1 MNRGEN
7 IMTNE
12 TPVQAEDVIPVRS
25 RISWAAIVAG
35 SLLALAVFFLLNL
48 LGSAI
53 GLSIHDN
60 VNGRSLA
67 IGAVVWAVLVTA
79 AALFLGGFIAS
90 QMTTGE
96 NKIEGVLYGLLVWAL
111 TFGLLM
117 FMLARTAQAGFGAM
131 VGMANAA
138 NTTATAN
145 GATWEDLARQSG
157 VPPHEIDRMRN
168 TIPDATAR
176 ARETANDPNARQQ
189 VEDNAT
195 RAAWYSFLGTLV
207 SMLAAAIGGY
217 VGSGPTLRLFTVRVQ
232 QPAAFD
238 RRDAFVRT

>member
-1 MNRGEN
+1 MASAATEERMGLGRRPGRGIRMNRRDDA
-7 IMTNE
+7 MTNE

-117 FMLARTAQAGFGAM
+117 FMLARATQAGFGAM
-131 VGMANAA
+131 VGMANA
-138 NTTATAN
+138 
-145 GATWEDLARQSG
+145 
-157 VPPHEIDRMRN
+157 
-168 TIPDATAR
+168 
-176 ARETANDPNARQQ
+176 
-189 VEDNAT
+189 
-195 RAAWYSFLGTLV
+195 
-207 SMLAAAIGGY
+207 
-217 VGSGPTLRLFTVRVQ
+217 
-232 QPAAFD
+232 
-238 RRDAFVRT
+238 

>member
-1 MNRGEN
+1 
-7 IMTNE
+7 MTND

-25 RISWAAIVAG
+25 RISWSAIVAG
-35 SLLALAVFFLLNL
+35 SLLALAVFFLLSL
-48 LGSAI
+48 LGSAV

-96 NKIEGVLYGLLVWAL
+96 NKIEGALYGLLVWAL
-111 TFGLLM
+111 TFGLLL
-117 FMLARTAQAGFGAM
+117 FMAAQGVKAGFSAM
-131 VGMANAA
+131 VGMAN
-138 NTTATAN
+138 TTSNAQAI
-145 GATWEDLARQSG
+145 GGGTWEDTLRVMG
-157 VPPHEIDRMRN
+157 VPPNEIDRVRS
-168 TIPDATAR
+168 TIPDASARTREAANDQANQDLTAR
-176 ARETANDPNARQQ
+176 
-189 VEDNAT
+189 V
-195 RAAWYSFLGTLV
+195 AWYSFLGTLV
-207 SMLAAAIGGY
+207 SMLAAGIGGY
-217 VGSGPTLRLFTVRVQ
+217 AGSGPTLRLFTVRVQ

>member
-1 MNRGEN
+1 
-7 IMTNE
+7 MTND

-25 RISWAAIVAG
+25 RISWSAIVAG
-35 SLLALAVFFLLNL
+35 SLLALAVFFLLSL

-67 IGAVVWAVLVTA
+67 IGAVVWAVIVTA

-96 NKIEGVLYGLLVWAL
+96 NKIEGALYGLLVWAL
-111 TFGLLM
+111 TFGLLL
-117 FMLARTAQAGFGAM
+117 FMAAQGVKAGFSAM
-131 VGMANAA
+131 VGMANAGSNA
-138 NTTATAN
+138 QAA
-145 GATWEDLARQSG
+145 GGGTWEDTLRGMG
-157 VPPHEIDRMRN
+157 VPASEIDRVRS

-176 ARETANDPNARQQ
+176 TREAANDPANQDLTAR
-189 VEDNAT
+189 V
-195 RAAWYSFLGTLV
+195 AWYSFLGTLV
-207 SMLAAAIGGY
+207 SMLAAGIGGY
-217 VGSGPTLRLFTVRVQ
+217 AGSGPTLRLFTVRVQ

>member
-1 MNRGEN
+1 
-7 IMTNE
+7 MTND

-53 GLSIHDN
+53 GLSVHDN
-60 VNGRSLA
+60 VNGRNLA

-79 AALFLGGFIAS
+79 GALFLGGFVAS

-96 NKIEGVLYGLLVWAL
+96 NKVEGVLYGLLVWAL
-111 TFGLLM
+111 SFGLLM
-117 FMLARTAQAGFGAM
+117 FTAAQGMKAGFSAM
-131 VGMANAA
+131 VGMANATSNA
-138 NTTATAN
+138 QAAS
-145 GATWEDLARQSG
+145 GGTWEDTLRGMG
-157 VPPHEIDRMRN
+157 VPPNEIERVKQ
-168 TIPDATAR
+168 TIPDQTAR
-176 ARETANDPNARQQ
+176 TREAANDPNTRQQ
-189 VEDNAT
+189 IEDNAT

-207 SMLAAAIGGY
+207 SMIAAALGGY
-217 VGSGPTLRLFTVRVQ
+217 VGAGPTLRLFTVRVQ